1 MILIY
6 SSEQKQGW
14 AICKENTRRLGLYE
28 AVTFRCWSLS
38 PGFSQYKHV
47 ILGLWFALYL
57 PVVSIREKERELLL
71 CFFIYIFSHKCKW
84 RTCALEV
91 VSGFFYSNIFVLL
104 LFLYFLHKLYCGGGR
119 TCAVEV
125 VTVDFFLLFN
135 SYVFLLLLLLRFCF
149 YIFCSA
155 QVVLWSWW
163 PLIFLFFNSYKNVF
177 LLLRFCFYIFCAVE
191 ALVLWRWWRLVRR
204 PPRHSHTD
212 SVPQIQFL
220 LILTLFTHQVYSYNL
235 FPSSLAALNCARIL
249 LFKLLEDF

>member
-38 PGFSQYKHV
+38 PGFSQYTHV

-91 VSGFFYSNIFVLL
+91 VTGFFYSNIFVLL
-104 LFLYFLHKLYCGGGR
+104 LLSYFLHKLYCGGGR

-125 VTVDFFLLFN
+125 VTVDLFLLFN
-135 SYVFLLLLLLRFCF
+135 SYVFLLLLLF
-149 YIFCSA
+149 
-155 QVVLWSWW
+155 
-163 PLIFLFFNSYKNVF
+163 
-177 LLLRFCFYIFCAVE
+177 LLRFCFYIFYTSCIVE
-191 ALVLWRWWRLVRR
+191 VDVLVLSRW
-204 PPRHSHTD
+204 
-212 SVPQIQFL
+212 
-220 LILTLFTHQVYSYNL
+220 
-235 FPSSLAALNCARIL
+235 
-249 LFKLLEDF
+249 